1 MYSGYIYYIRT
12 FFVIFYVKLQSLLR
26 FVLFNKMV
34 LLKELSKACAF
45 RSSFAQ
51 SFNFVYDGFVTG
63 GGGRVGGNVAA
74 HVTCCLA
81 HVRKLKM

>member
-1 MYSGYIYYIRT
+1 MT

-45 RSSFAQ
+45 RSSFTL
-51 SFNFVYDGFVTG
+51 SSNFVYDGFAV
-63 GGGRVGGNVAA
+63 GGGRVGSDVAA
-74 HVTCCLA
+74 WHT
-81 HVRKLKM
+81 

>member
-1 MYSGYIYYIRT
+1 
-12 FFVIFYVKLQSLLR
+12 
-26 FVLFNKMV
+26 MV

-45 RSSFAQ
+45 RSSFTQ
-51 SFNFVYDGFVTG
+51 SSDFVYDGFVTG
-63 GGGRVGGNVAA
+63 DGGRVGSDIAN